1 MSYWD
6 YRVIRKTQNDAVSY
20 EIYEVYYNDKDEI
33 ENWTEEPVSPMG
45 ETCNE
50 LRNDI
55 FYFMSAFRHPVLN
68 MVKEGKKERLEECED
83 EQTVNPGHCFEVMD
97 RASVVLAHFDDFVAS
112 HPVVRKN
119 NHLKESAQEIVDV
132 LYGFYN
138 EVAGLFCEKEG
149 EDERKFT

>member
-20 EIYEVYYNDKDEI
+20 EIHEVYYNDKDEI
-33 ENWTEEPVSPMG
+33 ESWTEEPVSPMG

-68 MVKEGKKERLEECED
+68 MVQEDKKERLEECED
-83 EQTVNPGHCFEVMD
+83 EQTVNPGHYFEVMD
-97 RASVVLAHFDDFVAS
+97 RASVVLAHFDEFIVS

-119 NHLKESAQEIVDV
+119 DHLKESAQKIIEA

-138 EVAGLFCEKEG
+138 EAAGLCCKKDAEG
-149 EDERKFT
+149 KSQ